1 MRSGIEGL
9 LSGIEFPISM
19 KFLVRC
25 LELLHT
31 LFFVY
36 FCSFL
41 RRLPLFARVTIAS
54 LRVERYTLVL
64 NNVETHA
71 IPFQGFMN
79 LYPGSINFH
88 NRHFIGN

>member
-9 LSGIEFPISM
+9 LSGIEFSISM

-25 LELLHT
+25 LKLLHT

-41 RRLPLFARVTIAS
+41 RRLPLFTRVTVAS
-54 LRVERYTLVL
+54 LTVERYTLVL

-71 IPFQGFMN
+71 IPFQGFMD
-79 LYPGSINFH
+79 LYPGSLDFH
-88 NRHFIGN
+88 KRHFIDN